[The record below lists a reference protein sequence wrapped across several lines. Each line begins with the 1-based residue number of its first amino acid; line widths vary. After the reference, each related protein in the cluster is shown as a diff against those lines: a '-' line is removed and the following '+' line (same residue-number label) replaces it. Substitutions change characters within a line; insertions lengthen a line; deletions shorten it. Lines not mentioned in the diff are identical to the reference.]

1 MGLECSVIFTGVK
14 DEKVFIQISAHKTDH
29 IIFLTNGIGGVGSPN
44 FVKKPTMI
52 LRLAVLLTCF
62 MNIRH
67 F

>member
-14 DEKVFIQISAHKTDH
+14 DEKIIMQISAHETDH
-29 IIFLTNGIGGVGSPN
+29 VTFLTNGTRSVGSPN
-44 FVKKPTMI
+44 FVKKPTFYFTV
-52 LRLAVLLTCF
+52 RLTRF